1 MPPQRDS
8 NNLLPTIAMRPSND
22 LLSRL
27 INWFSHCGA
36 DQAPISRPQEQQDL
50 FSRLM
55 NRISG

>member
-1 MPPQRDS
+1 MS
-8 NNLLPTIAMRPSND
+8 PSND
-22 LLSRL
+22 LFSRL

-36 DQAPISRPQEQQDL
+36 DQAPISRPKGQEDL

>member
-1 MPPQRDS
+1 MS
-8 NNLLPTIAMRPSND
+8 PSND
-22 LLSRL
+22 LFSRL